1 MMNIDLDALRDRL
14 ARASYDTETALD
26 TAIGL
31 YKEAASYI
39 TALEEFQAACKL
51 QLAEILAELG
61 RTSAETPSGR
71 CTVSKPSL
79 VITYDRKGLDALCE
93 TDLRLREL
101 LAPYRRVTER
111 AGVLTI
117 R

>member
-1 MMNIDLDALRDRL
+1 MTIDLDEMRDRL
-14 ARASYDTETALD
+14 RGATADTETALD

-31 YKEAASYI
+31 YKEAASYLA
-39 TALEEFQAACKL
+39 ALQEFQAECKL
-51 QLAEILAELG
+51 QLSEILAELG
-61 RTSAETPSGR
+61 ETAAETPSGR
-71 CTVSKPSL
+71 CTVSRPSL
-79 VITYDRKGLDALCE
+79 VITYDRKGLDALCD
-93 TDLRLREL
+93 TDAWLQEM

>member
-1 MMNIDLDALRDRL
+1 MTIDLDAMRARLRG
-14 ARASYDTETALD
+14 ATPDTETALD

-31 YKEAASYI
+31 YKEAASYL
-39 TALEEFQAACKL
+39 TALLEFQADCKL
-51 QLAEILAELG
+51 QLSEILAELG
-61 RTSAETPSGR
+61 ETSAETPSGR
-71 CTVSKPSL
+71 CTVSRPSL

-93 TDLRLREL
+93 TDPQLQAALT
-101 LAPYRRVTER
+101 PYRRVTER